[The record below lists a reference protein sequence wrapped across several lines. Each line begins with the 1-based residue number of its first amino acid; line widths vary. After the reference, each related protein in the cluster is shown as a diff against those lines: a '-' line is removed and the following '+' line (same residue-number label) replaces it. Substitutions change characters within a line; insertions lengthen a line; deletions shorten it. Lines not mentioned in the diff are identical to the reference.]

1 MEENEKKSSLFES
14 HGVLE
19 FLGEGEGVCVCAK
32 NQNEMRGE
40 KREPWSLKELGQN
53 SNDALIWAY

>member
-1 MEENEKKSSLFES
+1 M
-14 HGVLE
+14 LE
-19 FLGEGEGVCVCAK
+19 FLGEREGVCVCAK
-32 NQNEMRGE
+32 NQNEMREE